1 MGINNINGSNSE
13 LKIITWNVRG
23 LGKITKI
30 KQVMTK
36 INQLNPS
43 IVFLQECHIS
53 SNDTTPIQRR
63 WKGQLYSALYSPNS
77 RGVMIL
83 IHKLV
88 PLQIS
93 RVLQDTAGRYIII
106 QGSLFNENMI
116 LTNVYGPNIDCPSFF
131 EKLFLLIA
139 SLPGKLIMAGDF
151 NCTISPNLDRS
162 TCSDTTHTQSRKK
175 IGDYIK
181 ELNLCDPWRRLNPSK
196 RTYSCCSTVTKGH
209 SRIDYFLISNDLFSR
224 ITMCQYEPIVISD
237 HGPVSLIYKT
247 EGSMNETYRW
257 HLHSKWLHDPDFI
270 KFIEEQIDNFFKENK
285 DETSAAIRWEA
296 FKAYIRGQII
306 SYTNSKSNK
315 FKLELNLLEKEI
327 KMEEE
332 KTFK

>member
-1 MGINNINGSNSE
+1 
-13 LKIITWNVRG
+13 
-23 LGKITKI
+23 
-30 KQVMTK
+30 
-36 INQLNPS
+36 
-43 IVFLQECHIS
+43 
-53 SNDTTPIQRR
+53 
-63 WKGQLYSALYSPNS
+63 
-77 RGVMIL
+77 MIL

-116 LTNVYGPNIDCPSFF
+116 LTNVYDPNIDCPSFF

-196 RTYSCCSTVTKGH
+196 RTYSCCSIVTKGH
-209 SRIDYFLISNDLFSR
+209 SRIDYFLISNNLFSR

-237 HGPVSLIYKT
+237 HGPVSFIYKT

-257 HLHSKWLHDPDFI
+257 RLHPKWLHDPDFI
-270 KFIEEQIDNFFKENK
+270 KFIEEQIDNFF
-285 DETSAAIRWEA
+285 
-296 FKAYIRGQII
+296 
-306 SYTNSKSNK
+306 
-315 FKLELNLLEKEI
+315 
-327 KMEEE
+327 
-332 KTFK
+332 